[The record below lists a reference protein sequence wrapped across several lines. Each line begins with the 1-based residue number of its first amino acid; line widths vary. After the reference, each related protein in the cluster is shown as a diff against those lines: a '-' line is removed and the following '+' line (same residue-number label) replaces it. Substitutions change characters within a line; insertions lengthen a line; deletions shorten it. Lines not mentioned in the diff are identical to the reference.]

1 MMNTRW
7 KVSGLGPCSPVPVRA
22 GIPARLCSFT
32 LWGLLLGIGLCALP
46 LYGCGGSGPAPR
58 RPGQGDGAGA
68 GGKLRAGERYV
79 KEPVFG
85 RRVLIRELGTAHP
98 DSVVLVHG
106 VGSLGSRIWDKTV
119 PHLAERYHVVAM
131 DLPGFGRSER
141 GNALYSPPKL
151 AAFVRWVIQRYARG
165 HGGGGGQVILVGH
178 SLGGAISLYT
188 AARYPKLMHRLV
200 LVDAAGIL
208 HRLALTEFLASLRP
222 GSKWGKKLATAFE
235 HPLSLMGGVMGQG
248 LRLIERKSLPKTL
261 DAALRS
267 ATFRRVALDSDA
279 NLIGG
284 LALLRTE
291 YTPLF
296 SRVAADTTLL
306 WGARDVIAPPR
317 TAHVLAARLPRAGL
331 RLIPGA
337 AHSPMLEAPRRF
349 HRLLDAALAG
359 RILPAVGTG
368 PGAAVSTAGARESTA
383 GAREST
389 AGARESTAGA
399 RESTKP
405 DNPSA
410 RGDRPSARGDRPSAR
425 RTPGARVAARA
436 PVPPPPPAT
445 AGARHAAADAQRVGR
460 CRDARGLV
468 FTGRYQRIE
477 ITNCTRVRLEA
488 VEARELRVRR
498 SEVTVV
504 RSRLGSGEVALRAK
518 GSTVTLTAV
527 DLQAEVALRAQNTKL
542 DLAGVH
548 LTGRRRALRL
558 DAASSALFSV
568 SRMRDPQGER
578 TLHGPWANL
587 RK

>member
-1 MMNTRW
+1 MKDMRW
-7 KVSGLGPCSPVPVRA
+7 KVSGLGPGFRRSPRVVGSGPVGLYVPMGLVVR
-22 GIPARLCSFT
+22 P
-32 LWGLLLGIGLCALP
+32 LLGFLLCALP
-46 LYGCGGSGPAPR
+46 LFGCGGSGPAPR
-58 RPGQGDGAGA
+58 RPGQGDGAGAGA

-85 RRVLIRELGTAHP
+85 RRVLIRELGTEHS

-119 PHLAERYHVVAM
+119 PHLAKRYHVVAM

-151 AAFVRWVIQRYARG
+151 AAFVRWVIQRFGRG
-165 HGGGGGQVILVGH
+165 RIHLVGH

-188 AARYPKLMHRLV
+188 AARYPKRVHRLV

-222 GSKWGKKLATAFE
+222 GSKWGKKLAAAFE

-349 HRLLDAALAG
+349 HQLLDAALAG

-368 PGAAVSTAGARESTA
+368 PGAAVSTAGAAVSSAGAGEST
-383 GAREST
+383 GP
-389 AGARESTAGA
+389 G
-399 RESTKP
+399 
-405 DNPSA
+405 NPGT
-410 RGDRPSARGDRPSAR
+410 RGDRPPAR
-425 RTPGARVAARA
+425 RMSGARAAAGA
-436 PVPPPPPAT
+436 PVPPPPPTT
-445 AGARHAAADAQRVGR
+445 AGAKHAAVDAQRVGR

-477 ITNCTRVRLEA
+477 ITNCTKVRLEA
-488 VEARELRVRR
+488 VEAGELRVRR

-504 RSRLGSGEVALRAK
+504 RSRLGGGEVALRAK

-527 DLQAEVALRAQNTKL
+527 DLQAEVALRAENTKL

-568 SRMRDPQGER
+568 SRMQDPQGER